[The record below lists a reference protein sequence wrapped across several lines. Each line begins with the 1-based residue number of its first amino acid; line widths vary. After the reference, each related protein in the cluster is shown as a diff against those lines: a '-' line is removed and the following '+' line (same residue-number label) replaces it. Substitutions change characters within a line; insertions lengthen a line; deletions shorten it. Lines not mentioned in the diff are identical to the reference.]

1 VLAQLIPLQGG
12 EPITIDKDVTVVGRL
27 ADHCDVILER
37 KSVSKL
43 HCVIVKTDGLLF
55 VRDLSSTNG
64 TKVNGQRITRGAL
77 LPGDQLSFAG
87 EKFRVHM
94 GPSPLN
100 GSGSPAVSP
109 GNRTEMFDS
118 PSPFPEIDE
127 EGESPLEGHEEFHLD
142 DDDDEPE
149 APEDDLVE

>member
-1 VLAQLIPLQGG
+1 LIPLQGG
-12 EPITIDKDVTVVGRL
+12 EPITIDRDVTVVGRL

-94 GPSPLN
+94 GPSPLAEADA
-100 GSGSPAVSP
+100 PVVSP
-109 GNRTEMFDS
+109 GNRTEMLDS
-118 PSPFPEIDE
+118 PSPFPEYDV
-127 EGESPLEGHEEFHLD
+127 EGDPPPDGHEEFHLD
-142 DDDDEPE
+142 EEDSP
-149 APEDDLVE
+149 APDDDLVE